1 MSKFVAYVNRFDEAK
16 AIGAGGMNVKLAAAL
31 CGCFIMVERHEETAF
46 EKFASRGGD
55 TRAEERWAE
64 DDADRWSDAREDD
77 DWLASPDESFSA
89 GAKNANEMR
98 APIDLEDDGLD
109 ELGWPDLDVEGISG
123 VGPSALYDPRSDEA
137 NWEEVGPGKVG
148 VVTFGGN
155 LGAGIAGG
163 CSFMGDPEDA
173 EAERLG
179 DAAEAAMASGA
190 GAAFQP
196 SEENDESSPIGAP
209 FFSDDADDADDA
221 DLFAD
226 DDLFGEDWNR

>member
-1 MSKFVAYVNRFDEAK
+1 
-16 AIGAGGMNVKLAAAL
+16 
-31 CGCFIMVERHEETAF
+31 MVERHEETAF

-55 TRAEERWAE
+55 TRVGERWAE

-77 DWLASPDESFSA
+77 WLPTRDDAFSA
-89 GAKNANEMR
+89 NQNAETKTR
-98 APIDLEDDGLD
+98 APMDLEDDGLD
-109 ELGWPDLDVEGISG
+109 ELGWPDLDPEGLAD
-123 VGPSALYDPRSDEA
+123 VADVADAYDPREDEA

-179 DAAEAAMASGA
+179 DAAEAAMAKKSGA
-190 GAAFQP
+190 GAAFA
-196 SEENDESSPIGAP
+196 EEEEDDESLPLGAP

>member
-1 MSKFVAYVNRFDEAK
+1 M
-16 AIGAGGMNVKLAAAL
+16 
-31 CGCFIMVERHEETAF
+31 
-46 EKFASRGGD
+46 
-55 TRAEERWAE
+55 
-64 DDADRWSDAREDD
+64 SDAREDD
-77 DWLASPDESFSA
+77 GWLPSLDEPISA
-89 GAKNANEMR
+89 GAQNAEMR

-109 ELGWPDLDVEGISG
+109 ELGWPDLDVEGPN
-123 VGPSALYDPRSDEA
+123 VGPSDAYDPREDEA

-226 DDLFGEDWNR
+226 DDLFGEDWNRLPHLDV